1 MASIQLTQ
9 VFLAQSSPENPD
21 QQFYVVQ
28 TSGYSIAINPAH
40 LVAVGEVYNANGSV
54 VAGAR
59 QIYLTGGGISSLYV
73 SDSYATVK
81 AYIDA
86 L

>member
-9 VFLAQSSPENPD
+9 VYLTKSTPVDLNQE
-21 QQFYVVQ
+21 FYVVQ
-28 TSGYSIAINPAH
+28 TSTNPIAINPMH
-40 LVAVGEVYNANGSV
+40 LVAVGEVYNTNGTIL
-54 VAGAR
+54 GTAR